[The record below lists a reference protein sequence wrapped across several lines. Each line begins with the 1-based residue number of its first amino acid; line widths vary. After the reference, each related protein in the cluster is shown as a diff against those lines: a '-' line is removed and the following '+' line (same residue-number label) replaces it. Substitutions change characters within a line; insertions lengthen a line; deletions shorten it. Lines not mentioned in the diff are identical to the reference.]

1 MDFILANN
9 PDYLRR
15 KLDKVRRA
23 DRPNLI
29 LAVSDRLN
37 VGQEDIR
44 EIPGPVLFFKG
55 KLEPRRVLEVI
66 ENLAVVLENRG

>member
-1 MDFILANN
+1 M
-9 PDYLRR
+9 
-15 KLDKVRRA
+15 
-23 DRPNLI
+23 PNLI

-55 KLEPRRVLEVI
+55 KLEPRKVLEVV
-66 ENLAVVLENRG
+66 ENLVAAP

>member
-1 MDFILANN
+1 

-23 DRPNLI
+23 GRRDLI

-37 VGQEDIR
+37 VGAGDLATV
-44 EIPGPVLFFKG
+44 PGPVIRFKG
-55 KLEPRRVLEVI
+55 RLEPRQVLAVLED
-66 ENLAVVLENRG
+66 GSGP